1 MRLCTKNRTGTVED
15 TGHQLL
21 APTAHE
27 RTCAR
32 AYIDRIYNSPN
43 PRKLSSVYT
52 TAPFYSL
59 SHPFQ
64 GCATFLRS
72 NMVPPPYF
80 QQTENSH
87 PLYLP
92 PTSQHTCNTAPVLTF
107 LSSLNRRVFP
117 LHTLW
122 ISPKAPL
129 VKIVPLTKSS
139 SDLFPLIPTSNK
151 EFASSL
157 SAHHL
162 KHSLFLQVSCLRETV
177 EEMQSEWLG
186 LDMQNLNTDAI
197 PFYCK
202 ALGRLFTELWFFICK
217 MVFHL

>member
-1 MRLCTKNRTGTVED
+1 MCTCIHRS
-15 TGHQLL
+15 
-21 APTAHE
+21 
-27 RTCAR
+27 
-32 AYIDRIYNSPN
+32 YIQPPH

-59 SHPFQ
+59 LHPFQ
-64 GCATFLRS
+64 GCATFLKS
-72 NMVPPPYF
+72 NLVPPSYF

-87 PLYLP
+87 LTAHLQHCTCPYLP
-92 PTSQHTCNTAPVLTF
+92 LSLTEHPQHCSCPYLP
-107 LSSLNRRVFP
+107 LSLDRRAFP

-139 SDLFPLIPTSNK
+139 SDLFPLTPTSNK
-151 EFASSL
+151 EFVSSL
-157 SAHHL
+157 SAHYL

-177 EEMQSEWLG
+177 EEMQSGWLG
-186 LDMQNLNTDAI
+186 LDIENLNTDAI

-217 MVFHL
+217 SVYLIQYRRAR